1 MANLTGWH
9 FVILLGVVVLLFGA
23 KKLPDAA
30 RSVGQAARVLKGELN
45 GMHADDAPNGQPSTP
60 RPTERTVAEPPNHS
74 DQSEP
79 AALQPSPASQHQRQ
93 PQPEAPATVEYQ
105 PGPGTQS
112 S

>member
-45 GMHADDAPNGQPSTP
+45 GLHTEDAQNGQPSTP
-60 RPTERTVAEPPNHS
+60 RPGEHTVGQPLDTTHRTEPT
-74 DQSEP
+74 Q
-79 AALQPSPASQHQRQ
+79 LQPPPVSQHQRQ
-93 PQPEAPATVEYQ
+93 PQPEAPATVENQ
-105 PGPGTQS
+105 PRPGTTS
-112 S
+112 G